1 MRPLLCLFK
10 AFLIKDHKERA
21 NVCRQ
26 GGRQRNW
33 KFSNS
38 PQAHSPLLPSYP
50 RTQGG
55 QATRASIEAGAAGK
69 DGTFLL
75 GTGPEVGLVSSESNM
90 SKPRARGNTVL
101 ESMQPSEVKPRSM
114 PSPPLPKAPPIPC
127 PTQNRGA
134 QGKLTFGFIV
144 PRTLQMVDLVNT
156 CRAQVPHL
164 LRLLPLPTQI
174 LGRQWLP

>member
-1 MRPLLCLFK
+1 MPFQSIPHQRSQGK
-10 AFLIKDHKERA
+10 SKRMQAR
-21 NVCRQ
+21 RQ
-26 GGRQRNW
+26 AEKL
-33 KFSNS
+33 KFSTS

-101 ESMQPSEVKPRSM
+101 ESMQPSEVKPRPM